1 MYVYIENTNL
11 RNLSI
16 AILTPNKTALKAK
29 SFIKNNKKLQ
39 ILIHMKIKF

>member
-16 AILTPNKTALKAK
+16 AILTSNKTAFKAK